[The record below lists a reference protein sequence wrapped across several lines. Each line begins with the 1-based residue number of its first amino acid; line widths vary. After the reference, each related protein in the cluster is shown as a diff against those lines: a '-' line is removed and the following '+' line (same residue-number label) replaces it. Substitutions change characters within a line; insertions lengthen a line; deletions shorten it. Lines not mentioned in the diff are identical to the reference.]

1 MANKQ
6 LNRKTRKQLQLAD
19 KKSTENF
26 ITALESFIPEH
37 QEQMMFVYHNEQ
49 NDIQCISGV
58 EMSDFNSFIKLP
70 LSKVVD
76 FLEGKSSPSDYFIS
90 EGEIKNKVKNEIYK
104 MTLNDFLTERYD
116 DDGYVTIRDNPL
128 FLSSKENDYS
138 VYKKGF

>member
-26 ITALESFIPEH
+26 ITALESFNPEH

-58 EMSDFNSFIKLP
+58 EMSEFNLFIKLP

-104 MTLNDFLTERYD
+104 MSLKDFLTERYD